1 METTTKEKPEEKSDE
16 KEEKYEEKLIN
27 KIKIESMHKRY
38 QNNFLYLKNF
48 REMFQSYQESCNEFS
63 KKLSSIN
70 SRFISDNQSNIYL
83 KSINEVCFK
92 VFNYLI
98 KQSEIYKNLVVSL
111 NELINSIPKDQKY
124 MYLEKNEKDLHNKS
138 KNWNKEYD
146 NSKNNFN
153 KIKNEYHNNFTN
165 LEKAYRDI
173 EEKKIDK
180 NDRGKHDIKIKK
192 TIDTIKSLN
201 NKYLAATQDIN
212 KKKEEKIKNEKALLS
227 LYQNVDNQMLNQI
240 KDVIGKF
247 AGLIKAK
254 SEEDMKLLKSLFQKH
269 EEINITKDINNY
281 INEFKNK
288 PYEEENFQFEQY
300 VPQAKLITDK
310 ICADEKEAL
319 ILNANFRIIAALKKD
334 FINICQGIDME
345 KEKEKYNL
353 RVLTQKIFNIQKD
366 SKLPPEHLEK
376 IKNNLKSL
384 LKLEDNR
391 KYIIIALSNQRTK
404 NRFNRS
410 PELIQILGLI
420 LKEILEYSEK
430 EKNYEHAKHCI
441 IISQTFYYEEEK
453 TKKKIYLFEYIK
465 KNKWLKSI
473 KFWDEITN
481 YMIQQ
486 DIENNDRILGTEAL
500 KKETKEQ
507 RRDRKSQVGL
517 SQLLT
522 FSENMIDFK
531 LKKSQIFQ
539 IINKKVEDFE
549 ITDSFKTLIYE
560 HINSTW
566 EDRKKDD
573 LFFDKEE
580 IPNLKKIRNNSL
592 KLLKQI
598 KINNDVI
605 FNEKKDTKENEENEE
620 NKENKE
626 NKDKPKK
633 KLERAKSFELFRI
646 KILLE
651 RRTILDT
658 IKKEMHLDKDNS
670 AKKKLFS
677 SQMPKKQ
684 NLEKPNLVPKKSKS
698 SDKDDEDEIVVIDK
712 NGIKEENENEEEDK
726 KEDKKE
732 EQKNEIKD
740 ETQQEN
746 KK

>member
-83 KSINEVCFK
+83 KSINEVCSK

-247 AGLIKAK
+247 AGLIKAE

>member
-1 METTTKEKPEEKSDE
+1 METTTKEKTEEKSDE

-83 KSINEVCFK
+83 KSINEVCFE

>member
-1 METTTKEKPEEKSDE
+1 METTTKEKTEEKLEE
-16 KEEKYEEKLIN
+16 KKEKYEEKLIN

-48 REMFQSYQESCNEFS
+48 RDMFQLYQESCNEFS

-70 SRFISDNQSNIYL
+70 SKFISDNKTNIYL
-83 KSINEVCFK
+83 KSINEVCFE
-92 VFNYLI
+92 VFNYLL
-98 KQSEIYKNLVVSL
+98 KQSEIYRNLFASL
-111 NELINSIPKDQKY
+111 NELITSIPKDQKY
-124 MYLEKNEKDLHNKS
+124 MYLEKNEKDLYNKS
-138 KNWNKEYD
+138 KNCNKEYD
-146 NSKNNFN
+146 NSKINFI
-153 KIKNEYHNNFTN
+153 KVKNEYNNNFTN
-165 LEKAYRDI
+165 LEKAYRDLD
-173 EEKKIDK
+173 ENKIDK
-180 NDRGKHDIKIKK
+180 NDRNKHDIKIKK
-192 TIDTIKSLN
+192 LIDTIKNLH
-201 NKYLAATQDIN
+201 NKYIVATQDIN

-247 AGLIKAK
+247 AGLIKGI
-254 SEEDMKLLKSLFQKH
+254 SEEDMKLLRSLFQKH

-288 PYEEENFQFEQY
+288 ECEEENFKFEPY
-300 VPQAKLITDK
+300 IPQAKLISDK
-310 ICADEKEAL
+310 ICADEKEAQT
-319 ILNANFRIIAALKKD
+319 LNSNYRIISFLKKD
-334 FINICQGIDME
+334 FNDICQGIDME
-345 KEKEKYNL
+345 KEKQKYTL
-353 RVLTQKIFNIQKD
+353 RVKTQKLFNLQKD
-366 SKLPPEHLEK
+366 SKLPPEELEK
-376 IKNNLKSL
+376 LKNNLTSL
-384 LKLEDNR
+384 LKVEDNR
-391 KYIIIALSNQRTK
+391 KYMIIALSNQRTK

-410 PELIQILGLI
+410 RELIEILGLI
-420 LKEILEYSEK
+420 LKQILDYSEK
-430 EKNYEHAKHCI
+430 EKNYENAKHCI
-441 IISQTFYYEEEK
+441 IISQTFYYEDEK

-465 KNKWLKSI
+465 NNKWLKSI

-486 DIENNDRILGTEAL
+486 DIENNDRILGKEAL
-500 KKETKEQ
+500 KKETQQQ

-539 IINKKVEDFE
+539 IINRKVENFE
-549 ITDSFKTLIYE
+549 ITDSFKTLIIE

-573 LFFDKEE
+573 LFFDKED
-580 IPNLKKIRNNSL
+580 IPNLNKIRNNSV
-592 KLLKQI
+592 KFLKQI
-598 KINNDVI
+598 KINNNVI
-605 FNEKKDTKENEENEE
+605 FNQEKAKKENE
-620 NKENKE
+620 E

-633 KLERAKSFELFRI
+633 KLERARSFESYRI

-658 IKKEMHLDKDNS
+658 IKKEMNLDKEIS
-670 AKKKLFS
+670 VKKKLFS
-677 SQMPKKQ
+677 SVMPKKQ
-684 NLEKPNLVPKKSKS
+684 NLEKPNLVPMKSKS
-698 SDKDDEDEIVVIDK
+698 GDNKAEDDVVVIDK
-712 NGIKEENENEEEDK
+712 NEIKEENENEEEDQ

>member
-1 METTTKEKPEEKSDE
+1 METTTKEKTEEKSDE
-16 KEEKYEEKLIN
+16 KKEKYEEKLIN

-48 REMFQSYQESCNEFS
+48 RDMFQLYQESCNDFS

-83 KSINEVCFK
+83 KSINEVCFE

-334 FINICQGIDME
+334 FNNICQGIDME

-473 KFWDEITN
+473 KFWNEITN

-592 KLLKQI
+592 KILKQI

-605 FNEKKDTKENEENEE
+605 FNEKKDTKETKENKENEE
-620 NKENKE
+620 NKEKS
-626 NKDKPKK
+626 KK

-740 ETQQEN
+740 EIQQEN

>member
-1 METTTKEKPEEKSDE
+1 METTTKEKTEEKSDE
-16 KEEKYEEKLIN
+16 KKEKYEEKLIN

-48 REMFQSYQESCNEFS
+48 RDMFQLYQESCNDFS

-83 KSINEVCFK
+83 KSINEVCFE

-334 FINICQGIDME
+334 FNNICQGIDME

-473 KFWDEITN
+473 KFWNEITN

-592 KLLKQI
+592 KILKQI

-605 FNEKKDTKENEENEE
+605 FNEKKDTKETKENKENEE
-620 NKENKE
+620 NKEKS
-626 NKDKPKK
+626 KK